1 MAVPHDPVADRS
13 STSREQAARI
23 DRGYFKRA
31 NGLQRARRWLVV
43 GGIVAAAAWCA
54 WGAIDVP
61 AHHSPGP
68 VAAVH
73 ATWEQDCEACHVPL
87 SPIKAGTWLTTPETR
102 READA
107 KCEKCHAGPA
117 HHPLQ
122 IAAEVGSCASCH
134 ADHRGREHDLARVG
148 DRTCTSCHADITAH
162 RSAVAGIEPA
172 RETAPITRFDDAHHP
187 AFAGLASDPGRLKFS
202 HGRHMRAGL
211 TFGPPANP
219 DQAHQP
225 NGPDDPRGAP
235 LTYAMLASSDQE
247 RYRPADARLDDAVQ
261 LSCGS
266 CHEFGTDLPAGDL
279 RAVSA
284 ILVGAKPGAYALPME
299 FERHCAACHQLPL
312 DAVASDGRSA
322 QDATGDAT
330 VPHGLDAAELRRFIE
345 SVAVRRALADASPEE
360 QRTRPLPT
368 SPPGNGDRLREG
380 VARSA
385 NDYAAVTRSFVRGTC
400 QKCHDVEDA
409 ALPAAGSALAA
420 ADPGVAADWFR
431 TVPTRIPDI
440 WLTKAR
446 FDHQPHRA
454 YDCRT
459 CHAAAY
465 PVPGEEAA
473 ATLAAGGSPLD
484 HAAVMISGRES
495 CTGCH
500 APARW
505 DAAKNARVGGA
516 RFDCVECHGYH
527 GTAHPVATASLR
539 EAAR

>member
-1 MAVPHDPVADRS
+1 MAAPRDPLAVRS
-13 STSREQAARI
+13 TSSREQAARI

-31 NGLQRARRWLVV
+31 NALQAARRWLVC
-43 GGIVAAAAWCA
+43 GGIALAVAWCA

-117 HHPLQ
+117 HHPLE

-148 DRTCTSCHADITAH
+148 DQTCTACHGDIAAH
-162 RSAVAGIEPA
+162 RTTVAGIEPA

-187 AFAGLASDPGRLKFS
+187 AFAGLASDPGKLKFS

-211 TFGPPANP
+211 TFGLPGQ
-219 DQAHQP
+219 QAS
-225 NGPDDPRGAP
+225 PDDARGAP
-235 LTYAMLASSDQE
+235 LTYAMLPPADQA

-261 LSCGS
+261 LSCAS

-279 RAVSA
+279 RIVSA
-284 ILVGAKPGAYALPME
+284 VLAGAKPGAYALPME

-312 DAVASDGRSA
+312 DAVAAG
-322 QDATGDAT
+322 DAPGLDPDREAT
-330 VPHGLDAAELRRFIE
+330 VPHGLGAAELRRFIE
-345 SVAVRRALADASPEE
+345 SVAVSRALAETAPADPRE
-360 QRTRPLPT
+360 RPLPT
-368 SPPGNGDRLREG
+368 SPPGDGDRLRED
-380 VARSA
+380 VTR
-385 NDYAAVTRSFVRGTC
+385 AAGNFAATTRSFVRGTC
-400 QKCHDVEDA
+400 QKCHEIEDTV
-409 ALPAAGSALAA
+409 LPAAGSLLAGG
-420 ADPGVAADWFR
+420 DPGGAADWFR
-431 TVPTRIPDI
+431 TVPTNVPDV
-440 WLTKAR
+440 WLKKAR

-454 YDCRT
+454 YDCRE

-465 PVPGEEAA
+465 PGPLEAA
-473 ATLAAGGSPLD
+473 AAVLAAGGSPLD
-484 HAAVMISGRES
+484 NPVVMIAGRES

-500 APARW
+500 APSRW
-505 DAAKNARVGGA
+505 DAAKQARVGGA

-527 GTAHPVATASLR
+527 GPAAHPAATVVAGEIPR
-539 EAAR
+539 